1 MKRMTDFDKY
11 WEVLSQN
18 RSAVSFQLC
27 VKYLGFDKLTGA
39 KTKGWQ
45 QKGWSEPFSFY
56 SGANYVGSRQV
67 AGGRQAGGCSSI
79 EPIYMQLEWDLV
91 WQVLGL
97 CSRWWIDNLQQR
109 LKKEE
114 SRQSRKARMET
125 LSDWNLK
132 QQVLGLAGGG
142 WWQV

>member
-45 QKGWSEPFSFY
+45 QKGWSEPFSSPFIL
-56 SGANYVGSRQV
+56 GRIMWDLGKWQV
-67 AGGRQAGGCSSI
+67 AGRLEAAVAWSLYVARVGPSVAGASPMQQVADRQPAI
-79 EPIYMQLEWDLV
+79 
-91 WQVLGL
+91 
-97 CSRWWIDNLQQR
+97 
-109 LKKEE
+109 EE

-125 LSDWNLK
+125 LSEWNLK
-132 QQVLGLAGGG
+132 WQVLGLAGGG